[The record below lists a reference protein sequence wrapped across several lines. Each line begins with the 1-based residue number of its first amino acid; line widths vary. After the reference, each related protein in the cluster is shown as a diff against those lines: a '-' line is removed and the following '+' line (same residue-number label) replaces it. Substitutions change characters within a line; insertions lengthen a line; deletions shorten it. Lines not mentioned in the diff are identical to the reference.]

1 MIKKFISEFVGT
13 LLLVFFG
20 CGTAVAANK
29 YATSIFG
36 AGLPFNMLLISFA
49 FGLVLMALVYTIG
62 KVSGSH
68 VNPAVSIA
76 CLIDGRISVLE
87 CVYYIIAQIL
97 GGIAGAL
104 LLAFVFGSNTALG
117 ANGYDTLSALSTI
130 TTLQVALVIEIILT
144 FVFVLVVLATTKDD
158 NKHAGIVIGL
168 TLTLVHILGLPF
180 TGTSVNPA
188 RSIGPAILTGGT
200 ALEQLWVFIVAPIVG
215 AILAALFYR
224 FVIDDR
230 KKAVVAA
237 SSHKTVTSL
246 EEELDEEDDEDDD
259 EDLEDDIDEDDL
271 EDEDDD
277 FDDDDEDD
285 EDDDDDD
292 DDEDEEDSE
301 EEVEETKKTNSKK
314 SNKKRK

>member
-29 YATSIFG
+29 YVTSLFG
-36 AGLPFNMLLISFA
+36 TGLPFNMLLISFA

-62 KVSGSH
+62 KVSGCH

-144 FVFVLVVLATTKDD
+144 FVFVLVVLATTKED
-158 NKHAGIVIGL
+158 NKYAGIVIGL

-188 RSIGPAILTGGT
+188 RSIGPAVLTGGT
-200 ALEQLWVFIVAPIVG
+200 ALEQLWLFIVAPIVG

-230 KKAVVAA
+230 KKAVVAT
-237 SSHKTVTSL
+237 SSHKVASSF
-246 EEELDEEDDEDDD
+246 EEELDEEDEEAEEDIEN
-259 EDLEDDIDEDDL
+259 EDLEDDIDEDSNL

-277 FDDDDEDD
+277 FE
-285 EDDDDDD
+285 ED
-292 DDEDEEDSE
+292 DDEDEED
-301 EEVEETKKTNSKK
+301 EVEETKKTNSKK